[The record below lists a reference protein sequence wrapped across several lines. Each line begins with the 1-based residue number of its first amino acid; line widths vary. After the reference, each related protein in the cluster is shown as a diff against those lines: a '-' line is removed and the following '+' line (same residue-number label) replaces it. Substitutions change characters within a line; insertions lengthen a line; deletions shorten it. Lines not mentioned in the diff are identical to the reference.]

1 MINNS
6 KIRLVL
12 FDIGGVVI
20 EWQDSWLYHQVAQK
34 YGIDENKLSKECETE
49 IPRLH
54 SGEIQ
59 ESEFWKTIGK
69 KINSEEIMSINRSF
83 FYEIFKKEIKLNH
96 EVLSLVK
103 KIKKKGFKV
112 GVLSNLEKST
122 NLVLN
127 ELGMFE
133 DFEFQ
138 FLSHRIGFAKPN
150 KRIFEYVLKKI
161 PFKKNEIIFI
171 DDKPQ
176 NVKAAITLGI
186 NAIQYSNV
194 KQLHH
199 DLCQIDVL

>member
-1 MINNS
+1 MN
-6 KIRLVL
+6 RFHLVL
-12 FDIGGVVI
+12 FDIGGVI
-20 EWQDSWLYHQVAQK
+20 IKWQDSWLYHKVAQG
-34 YGIDENKLSKECETE
+34 YGLNEKKLSKECENE

-59 ESEFWKTIGK
+59 EPEFWKTIGK
-69 KINSEEIMSINRSF
+69 RIDSEELKSTNRSF
-83 FYEIFKKEIKLNH
+83 FYEIFKKEIKLNN

-103 KIKKKGFKV
+103 KIKKKGLKV

-127 ELGMFE
+127 ELGIME

-138 FLSHRIGFAKPN
+138 FLSHKIGFAKPN
-150 KRIFEYVLKKI
+150 KRIFEYVIRKI

-171 DDKPQ
+171 DDKSS
-176 NVKAAITLGI
+176 NVEAAKTLGI
-186 NAIQYSNV
+186 NAIQFTNV
-194 KQLHH
+194 KKLQN

>member
-1 MINNS
+1 LN
-6 KIRLVL
+6 IRLVL

-20 EWQDSWLYHQVAQK
+20 EWQDSWMYYQVAQK
-34 YGIDENKLSKECETE
+34 FGIDENKLSKECENE

-69 KINSEEIMSINRSF
+69 RINSKALMSINRSF
-83 FYEIFKKEIKLNH
+83 FYEIFKEEIKLNH

-103 KIKKKGFKV
+103 KIKKKGLKV

-122 NLVLN
+122 NSVLN
-127 ELGMFE
+127 ELGIME
-133 DFEFQ
+133 NFEFQ
-138 FLSHRIGFAKPN
+138 FLSHKIGFAKPN
-150 KRIFEYVLKKI
+150 KRIFEYVIRKI

-176 NVKAAITLGI
+176 NVEVAKSLGI
-186 NAIQYSNV
+186 NTIQFSNV
-194 KQLHH
+194 KQLQN
-199 DLCQIDVL
+199 DLCAINVL